1 MKPLRLKN
9 MIAGCLLAAG
19 ALPIWGQ
26 SGAPTLVIRIDDL
39 GALHSVNEACIQTY
53 RSGIARSVEV
63 MPVAAW
69 YPEAIKMLKENP
81 GLDVGL
87 HLVITSEWENVKWR
101 PLTHCPSLTD
111 ENGYFYPMMFPNPAY
126 PGQSIMEQKW
136 DIKEIEQEFRAQIE
150 TTLKSIPQ
158 LSHLS
163 GHMLSTGFSKE
174 VNELVQR
181 LAKEYNLPSIDRMDS
196 SKDYRFT
203 YIGYDGP
210 KRTAEEKEAS
220 FIKALEK
227 LQPGQRYLF
236 LDHPA
241 LDNDEMKT
249 VFHIGYED
257 VALDRQGVTDLLTSP
272 RVRKAI
278 EDKGI
283 KLISINQ
290 LTKGLPRA
298 AATPKLDKAMNR
310 YLDAVKKAGQDLHSI
325 MIVQH
330 GNVIAEEWMGE
341 GKEDEPHILNSVSKT
356 FTATAVGLA
365 ASEGR
370 LKLTDK
376 VISFFPDK
384 LPATVSENLA
394 AMTVRDLLTMNCG
407 HDTDPTG
414 TVRKKADADWVQE
427 FLAFPVEHKPGTFY
441 TYNSLGTYMLSAIVQ
456 KVTGEKVVDYLY
468 PRLFRPLGIVNARW
482 QESPQGINTGGWG
495 LYLKTEDLA
504 KMGQLFLQKGNW
516 NGQQILPEEWVKEA
530 SACQVPSLPAGMK
543 PEMLKKAKMSAK
555 TSDWLQGYGYQIW
568 QCRHGAFRADGM
580 YGQFCVVHPATD
592 TILVTNCLTQN
603 MGGVLN
609 AYFDEV
615 LMKYESDAVVDEPEV
630 TERLRQ
636 KTANLRYERDLPED
650 DGSPIPPEYLNLDAP
665 NVWMRLTLDGD
676 MLTMRNT
683 QGQLLV
689 TAGRGKWHTIHRA
702 VHCEPFFTRDKTDT
716 PALGAWGMKDGR
728 LTLKIFEPEMVEE
741 DTLTVEKTEQGV
753 HVQMRIT
760 TTGDENVFFDQT
772 IS

>member
-19 ALPIWGQ
+19 ALPVWGQ

-126 PGQSIMEQKW
+126 PGQAIMEQKW
-136 DIKEIEQEFRAQIE
+136 NLKEIEQEFRAQIE

-220 FIKALEK
+220 FIKALDK

-249 VFHIGYED
+249 VFHVGYED

-298 AATPKLDKAMNR
+298 AAAPKLDKAMNR

-370 LKLTDK
+370 LNLTDK

-543 PEMLKKAKMSAK
+543 PEMLKKAKTVTVLDPDPMVRKKMLLPRLTQKLMKIHLSLVEAAK
-555 TSDWLQGYGYQIW
+555 ENLPAHLWGKEK
-568 QCRHGAFRADGM
+568 QCR
-580 YGQFCVVHPATD
+580 
-592 TILVTNCLTQN
+592 
-603 MGGVLN
+603 
-609 AYFDEV
+609 
-615 LMKYESDAVVDEPEV
+615 AVAPEV
-630 TERLRQ
+630 ANSRYPVAKKVEFLCARRQVFPILPVEPLNMTTIISERC
-636 KTANLRYERDLPED
+636 TTVLPLI
-650 DGSPIPPEYLNLDAP
+650 SSAY
-665 NVWMRLTLDGD
+665 WKKWRKK
-676 MLTMRNT
+676 
-683 QGQLLV
+683 LLV
-689 TAGRGKWHTIHRA
+689 SSWRMSVFENSTML
-702 VHCEPFFTRDKTDT
+702 P
-716 PALGAWGMKDGR
+716 
-728 LTLKIFEPEMVEE
+728 KIFP
-741 DTLTVEKTEQGV
+741 TGTC
-753 HVQMRIT
+753 MR
-760 TTGDENVFFDQT
+760 VYR
-772 IS
+772 

>member
-456 KVTGEKVVDYLY
+456 KVTGEKVWIISIPVCSARLASSTPGGRKARKASIPEAGGCTSKRKTL
-468 PRLFRPLGIVNARW
+468 PRWDNCSCRK
-482 QESPQGINTGGWG
+482 ETGTDSRFCP
-495 LYLKTEDLA
+495 K
-504 KMGQLFLQKGNW
+504 
-516 NGQQILPEEWVKEA
+516 NG
-530 SACQVPSLPAGMK
+530 
-543 PEMLKKAKMSAK
+543 
-555 TSDWLQGYGYQIW
+555 
-568 QCRHGAFRADGM
+568 
-580 YGQFCVVHPATD
+580 
-592 TILVTNCLTQN
+592 
-603 MGGVLN
+603 
-609 AYFDEV
+609 
-615 LMKYESDAVVDEPEV
+615 
-630 TERLRQ
+630 
-636 KTANLRYERDLPED
+636 
-650 DGSPIPPEYLNLDAP
+650 
-665 NVWMRLTLDGD
+665 
-676 MLTMRNT
+676 
-683 QGQLLV
+683 
-689 TAGRGKWHTIHRA
+689 
-702 VHCEPFFTRDKTDT
+702 
-716 PALGAWGMKDGR
+716 
-728 LTLKIFEPEMVEE
+728 
-741 DTLTVEKTEQGV
+741 
-753 HVQMRIT
+753 
-760 TTGDENVFFDQT
+760 
-772 IS
+772 

>member
-1 MKPLRLKN
+1 M
-9 MIAGCLLAAG
+9 
-19 ALPIWGQ
+19 PIWGQ

-330 GNVIAEEWMGE
+330 GMTQVHLLQGFEIRLPSIVFSEIIISYLGTQNLIDGSIGGIARIRNQHLVARIAESQGNVQDAFLAAYQRLYLRSPVEVYIIPSLIEFCHCLSQFRNAHCGLISMC
-341 GKEDEPHILNSVSKT
+341 
-356 FTATAVGLA
+356 VGLLSHFA
-365 ASEGR
+365 ELVDG
-370 LKLTDK
+370 
-376 VISFFPDK
+376 
-384 LPATVSENLA
+384 
-394 AMTVRDLLTMNCG
+394 LLRRWHIWTSDG
-407 HDTDPTG
+407 
-414 TVRKKADADWVQE
+414 KADDV
-427 FLAFPVEHKPGTFY
+427 L
-441 TYNSLGTYMLSAIVQ
+441 SLGIELGYFFQFAA
-456 KVTGEKVVDYLY
+456 EVV
-468 PRLFRPLGIVNARW
+468 F
-482 QESPQGINTGGWG
+482 
-495 LYLKTEDLA
+495 LYL
-504 KMGQLFLQKGNW
+504 GYSIG
-516 NGQQILPEEWVKEA
+516 
-530 SACQVPSLPAGMK
+530 
-543 PEMLKKAKMSAK
+543 
-555 TSDWLQGYGYQIW
+555 WLY
-568 QCRHGAFRADGM
+568 
-580 YGQFCVVHPATD
+580 
-592 TILVTNCLTQN
+592 
-603 MGGVLN
+603 
-609 AYFDEV
+609 
-615 LMKYESDAVVDEPEV
+615 
-630 TERLRQ
+630 
-636 KTANLRYERDLPED
+636 
-650 DGSPIPPEYLNLDAP
+650 
-665 NVWMRLTLDGD
+665 
-676 MLTMRNT
+676 
-683 QGQLLV
+683 
-689 TAGRGKWHTIHRA
+689 
-702 VHCEPFFTRDKTDT
+702 HC
-716 PALGAWGMKDGR
+716 
-728 LTLKIFEPEMVEE
+728 I
-741 DTLTVEKTEQGV
+741 
-753 HVQMRIT
+753 
-760 TTGDENVFFDQT
+760 
-772 IS
+772 

>member
-1 MKPLRLKN
+1 

-19 ALPIWGQ
+19 ALPVWGQ

-69 YPEAIKMLKENP
+69 YPEAIKMLRENP

-249 VFHIGYED
+249 VFHIPPKKETAYLLAQSLVCRESGFACEVCDTCERIAHNEYADMIYLDGTSVSIKKDDILKLQHAFAKTGLEKTGKKIYVLDHAENATPDALNSLLKFLEEPGSDMIAILIVEQLDRVLPTIISRCQNIPFTPLSASQCHAAVQED
-257 VALDRQGVTDLLTSP
+257 LEALDAYLLSSMIRQKSEILEASES
-272 RVRKAI
+272 
-278 EDKGI
+278 EDYQHARFLMKGM
-283 KLISINQ
+283 LE
-290 LTKGLPRA
+290 
-298 AATPKLDKAMNR
+298 R
-310 YLDAVKKAGQDLHSI
+310 YLSSPYDAL
-325 MIVQH
+325 
-330 GNVIAEEWMGE
+330 
-341 GKEDEPHILNSVSKT
+341 
-356 FTATAVGLA
+356 
-365 ASEGR
+365 
-370 LKLTDK
+370 
-376 VISFFPDK
+376 
-384 LPATVSENLA
+384 
-394 AMTVRDLLTMNCG
+394 
-407 HDTDPTG
+407 
-414 TVRKKADADWVQE
+414 
-427 FLAFPVEHKPGTFY
+427 
-441 TYNSLGTYMLSAIVQ
+441 
-456 KVTGEKVVDYLY
+456 
-468 PRLFRPLGIVNARW
+468 
-482 QESPQGINTGGWG
+482 
-495 LYLKTEDLA
+495 
-504 KMGQLFLQKGNW
+504 LFLQLEGFPSKQKKHGKQAMLYLLDMLTIFFRDCLRGSRRQSDTWYQNMLKEYQKK
-516 NGQQILPEEWVKEA
+516 NMDMAAILQILMQTKDTLLRSVNL
-530 SACQVPSLPAGMK
+530 QLLVDQMLYRMK
-543 PEMLKKAKMSAK
+543 
-555 TSDWLQGYGYQIW
+555 
-568 QCRHGAFRADGM
+568 
-580 YGQFCVVHPATD
+580 
-592 TILVTNCLTQN
+592 
-603 MGGVLN
+603 
-609 AYFDEV
+609 
-615 LMKYESDAVVDEPEV
+615 EV
-630 TERLRQ
+630 TE
-636 KTANLRYERDLPED
+636 
-650 DGSPIPPEYLNLDAP
+650 
-665 NVWMRLTLDGD
+665 
-676 MLTMRNT
+676 
-683 QGQLLV
+683 
-689 TAGRGKWHTIHRA
+689 
-702 VHCEPFFTRDKTDT
+702 
-716 PALGAWGMKDGR
+716 
-728 LTLKIFEPEMVEE
+728 
-741 DTLTVEKTEQGV
+741 
-753 HVQMRIT
+753 
-760 TTGDENVFFDQT
+760 
-772 IS
+772 